1 MLVKCSVLER
11 IIPDEEQNLV
21 ESYGL
26 RFYES
31 DSFDRTLKLAHDL
44 FFQKEQADEAAR
56 LINENDLC
64 DVHIPAVIEDL
75 LDSFSK

>member
-1 MLVKCSVLER
+1 MIVKCGVLEGVAE
-11 IIPDEEQNLV
+11 DEEQKLIKT
-21 ESYGL
+21 YGL

-31 DSFDRTLKLAHDL
+31 GNENHGLKLWEHL
-44 FFQKEQADEAAR
+44 FFEKGIADRAAK

-75 LDSFSK
+75 LA

>member
-1 MLVKCSVLER
+1 MFVKCNVLEEITR
-11 IIPDEEQNLV
+11 DEEQNLV

-31 DSFDRTLKLAHDL
+31 NFCDRTLRLMNDL
-44 FFQKEQADEAAR
+44 FFQKEQAEEAAR

-64 DVHIPAVIEDL
+64 DVHITAVIEDL
-75 LDSFSK
+75 LD